1 MKLEKFRFDEKRQQ
15 VRVRFHE
22 LKKPGKRDAPQYV
35 LCSFEFYDF
44 RKDGKRRSEKE
55 QTNLLT
61 RLYAEKLSEVRK
73 KEEQKI
79 VLEQQEKQELEN
91 FKKLG
96 MKIREVMQLW
106 IDLEIEPNLKSNTLK
121 EYLRTCSLYIEN
133 VGDHQIRE
141 FKKNHAN

>member
-15 VRVRFHE
+15 VRARFHE
-22 LKKPGKRDAPQYV
+22 LKKPSKRDAPQYV

-73 KEEQKI
+73 KEEQNVTIYLHTSVADK
-79 VLEQQEKQELEN
+79 EQEKQLPSLKTLE
-91 FKKLG
+91 KKHKL
-96 MKIREVMQLW
+96 
-106 IDLEIEPNLKSNTLK
+106 
-121 EYLRTCSLYIEN
+121 
-133 VGDHQIRE
+133 
-141 FKKNHAN
+141 

>member
-1 MKLEKFRFDEKRQQ
+1 MKLEKFRFDEKSQQ
-15 VRVRFHE
+15 VRARFHE

-73 KEEQKI
+73 KEEQK
-79 VLEQQEKQELEN
+79 
-91 FKKLG
+91 
-96 MKIREVMQLW
+96 
-106 IDLEIEPNLKSNTLK
+106 KS
-121 EYLRTCSLYIEN
+121 Y
-133 VGDHQIRE
+133 
-141 FKKNHAN
+141 